1 MMIKNNKWKMIIS
14 SAIILFP
21 ILVGLILWNSL
32 PESLT
37 THWGADGNA
46 DGWSSKAFAVF
57 VPPFFIF
64 VTHWICVLVTAAN
77 PKNKNQ
83 SKKAIG
89 LVFWICPI
97 ISLFANG
104 IVYGTAFGIE
114 FNMELLMPA
123 LFGVMFIVLGY
134 YLPKFKQNYT
144 LGIKVPWTLANEEN
158 WNKTHRLSGKLW
170 IIGGLILMTS
180 AFFPEEIMVI
190 ILVVVIAVLTIVP
203 IVYSY
208 YLYRKQMNNG
218 EYIAVTQPKTKYQ
231 SILTKVSLVIVA
243 SILIAVVV
251 LLFTGN
257 IEAKYGENS
266 FTLEATYWH
275 DLEVDYAA
283 IDSIEYREQCDAGSR
298 TNGFGSLRLSMGT
311 FQNDEFGSYTRYSY
325 TSCDA
330 CIVLEVK
337 DKTLVISGTDDASTK
352 AMYDELVTRTV
363 K

>member
-1 MMIKNNKWKMIIS
+1 MIKNNKWKLIIS

-32 PESLT
+32 PETLT

-57 VPPFFIF
+57 APPLFIL
-64 VTHWICVLVTAAN
+64 VMHWICVLVTIAD

-83 SKKAIG
+83 NKNAIG
-89 LVFWICPI
+89 IVFWICPI

-104 IVYGTAFGIE
+104 IVYGTAFGME
-114 FNMELLMPA
+114 FSMKLFMPA
-123 LFGVMFIVLGY
+123 LFGVMFIVLGN

-170 IIGGLILMTS
+170 VIGGLILMTS
-180 AFFPEEIMVI
+180 IFFPEDIMVI
-190 ILVVVIAVLTIVP
+190 ILVVVIAVLAIVP

-208 YLYRKQMNNG
+208 CLYKKQMKNG
-218 EYIAVTQPKTKYQ
+218 EYIAVNQPKTKYQ
-231 SILTKVSLVIVA
+231 SILTKVSFVIVPI
-243 SILIAVVV
+243 ILIAVVV

-257 IEAKYGENS
+257 IEVKYGENS

-275 DLEVDYAA
+275 DLEIDYAV
-283 IDSIEYREQCDAGSR
+283 IDNIDYREQCDVGSR
-298 TNGFGSLRLSMGT
+298 TNGFGSPRLLMGT

-325 TSCDA
+325 TSCDV

-337 DKTLVISGTDDASTK
+337 AKTLVISGTDDESTK
-352 AMYDELVTRTV
+352 AMYAELIKRTA

>member
-1 MMIKNNKWKMIIS
+1 MIKNNKWKLIIS
-14 SAIILFP
+14 SAIILLP
-21 ILVGLILWNSL
+21 ILVGLILWNAL

-57 VPPFFIF
+57 VLPFLILIS
-64 VTHWICVLVTAAN
+64 HWICVLVTAAD

-83 SKKAIG
+83 NKKAIG
-89 LVFWICPI
+89 IVFWICPI
-97 ISLFANG
+97 ISLFVNG
-104 IVYGTAFGIE
+104 IVYGTAFGME
-114 FNMELLMPA
+114 FSMELFMPA
-123 LFGVMFIVLGY
+123 LFGLMFIVLGN

-158 WNKTHRLSGKLW
+158 WNKTHRLGGKLW
-170 IIGGLILMTS
+170 VIGGLILIAS
-180 AFFPEEIMVI
+180 IFFPEDIMVTT
-190 ILVVVIAVLTIVP
+190 LVVVIAILAIVP

-208 YLYRKQMNNG
+208 CLYRKQMKNG
-218 EYIAVTQPKTKYQ
+218 EYIAVNQPKTKYQ
-231 SILTKVSLVIVA
+231 SILTKVSLVIVPI
-243 SILIAVVV
+243 ILIGVVA

-257 IEAKYGENS
+257 IEVKYGENS

-283 IDSIEYREQCDAGSR
+283 IDSIDYREQCDAGSR
-298 TNGFGSLRLSMGT
+298 TNGFGSPRLLMGT

-325 TSCDA
+325 TSYDA
-330 CIVLEVK
+330 CIVLEAK
-337 DKTLVISGTDDASTK
+337 GKTLVISGTDDESTK
-352 AMYDELVTRTV
+352 ALYDELVTRTA

>member
-1 MMIKNNKWKMIIS
+1 
-14 SAIILFP
+14 AIILFP

-32 PESLT
+32 PEILT
-37 THWGADGNA
+37 THWGIDGHA

-57 VPPFFIF
+57 VPPFLIL
-64 VTHWICVLVTAAN
+64 VTHWICVLVTTAD

-83 SKKAIG
+83 NKKAIG

-104 IVYGTAFGIE
+104 IVYGTALGIE
-114 FNMELLMPA
+114 FSMELLISA
-123 LFGVMFIVLGY
+123 LFGVMFIVLGN

-158 WNKTHRLSGKLW
+158 WNKTHRFSGKLW
-170 IIGGLILMTS
+170 VIGGLILMTS
-180 AFFPEEIMVI
+180 IFFPEEIMVM
-190 ILVVVIAVLTIVP
+190 ILVVVIAVLAIVP

-208 YLYRKQMNNG
+208 CLYKKQMKNG
-218 EYIAVTQPKTKYQ
+218 EYIARNQPMTKYQ
-231 SILTKVSLVIVA
+231 STLTKVSLVIVA
-243 SILIAVVV
+243 IILIAVIA

-257 IEAKYGENS
+257 IEVKYGENS

-275 DLEVDYAA
+275 DLEIDYAA

-298 TNGFGSLRLSMGT
+298 TNGFGSLRLLMGT
-311 FQNDEFGSYTRYSY
+311 FKNDEFGSYTRYSY
-325 TSCDA
+325 TNCDA
-330 CIVLEVK
+330 CIVLQVK
-337 DKTLVISGTDDASTK
+337 DKTLVISGTDEENTK
-352 AMYDELVTRTV
+352 AIYNELVTKTA